1 LCFFAIFLD
10 KPMPE
15 GSWRAAAVAGGG
27 DSWRDSELLGFIP
40 VPFKGLKTKDLS
52 ITTYKGVR

>member
-1 LCFFAIFLD
+1 
-10 KPMPE
+10 MPE